1 VARRSGATVGRPS
14 LIDVSS
20 PSVEAIR
27 ALRLALVLKGGGT
40 TGSNVVITSA
50 EPGAG
55 KSTIAANLALVSGL
69 SGAKV
74 LLIDGDLPRPV
85 QHAIFGLPRGPG
97 LVEFLAT
104 SGALG
109 NFLQRGPANVDVL
122 TIGREIPRATEVF
135 TAPRM
140 TELFETAA
148 QQYDAI
154 IVDTPPVL
162 VSADAAT
169 IATRAALEVLF
180 VVSRTTRRHDV
191 TRALRR
197 LELVQAPIAGL
208 VLNREGRQDTYGY
221 GA

>member
-1 VARRSGATVGRPS
+1 M
-14 LIDVSS
+14 
-20 PSVEAIR
+20 
-27 ALRLALVLKGGGT
+27 
-40 TGSNVVITSA
+40 
-50 EPGAG
+50 
-55 KSTIAANLALVSGL
+55 
-69 SGAKV
+69 
-74 LLIDGDLPRPV
+74 
-85 QHAIFGLPRGPG
+85 
-97 LVEFLAT
+97 
-104 SGALG
+104 
-109 NFLQRGPANVDVL
+109 L
-122 TIGREIPRATEVF
+122 TIGREIPRATELF

-140 TELFETAA
+140 TELFEKAA
-148 QQYDAI
+148 EQYDAV

>member
-14 LIDVSS
+14 LIDVAS
-20 PSVEAIR
+20 PSVEVIR

-85 QHAIFGLPRGPG
+85 QHSIFGLPRGPG

-104 SGALG
+104 SGSLG
-109 NFLQRGPANVDVL
+109 NFLQRGPTNVDVL
-122 TIGREIPRATEVF
+122 TIGREVPRAADVF

-148 QQYDAI
+148 EQYDAI

-169 IATRAALEVLF
+169 IATRAAFEVLF

-221 GA
+221 GV

>member
-1 VARRSGATVGRPS
+1 VAKPRTTVGRPS

-20 PSVEAIR
+20 PSVEVMR
-27 ALRLALVLKGGGT
+27 ALRLALVLKGPTEGA
-40 TGSNVVITSA
+40 NVVVTSA

-69 SGAKV
+69 AGSKV
-74 LLIDGDLPRPV
+74 LLVDADLPRPV
-85 QHAIFGLPRGPG
+85 QHVIFGLPRGPG

-104 SGALG
+104 NGDLAS
-109 NFLQRGPANVDVL
+109 FVQHGPTNVDIMTV
-122 TIGREIPRATEVF
+122 GREIPRAAEVF
-135 TAPRM
+135 SSPRVAD
-140 TELFETAA
+140 LFEVAA
-148 QQYDAI
+148 KRYEAI

-169 IATRAALEVLF
+169 IATRSGFEALF

-208 VLNREGRQDTYGY
+208 VLNREGRQESYGY
-221 GA
+221 GP